1 MSGNLKRLDI
11 SELKPR
17 ITIFGVGG
25 AGGNAVNNM
34 IDAGLQGVDFVVA
47 NTDAQALAM
56 TRAEREPSAGLLEL
70 TAIAHRSGSHAG
82 AAPIPHRVD
91 SMRGPNVRIGLAES
105 GPCGPRIAR
114 KDFIHASE
122 VRPQLPPSGSH
133 RKAHGRTRY
142 GLPGPR
148 PHSLGFGSSSSAI
161 SGGANAG
168 APGVDKGGNIFNLT
182 LLGQYGAAAFFQR

>member
-1 MSGNLKRLDI
+1 MLTTL
-11 SELKPR
+11 LKPTR
-17 ITIFGVGG
+17 GTVQIAGIDIEKDPLGVRRK
-25 AGGNAVNNM
+25 
-34 IDAGLQGVDFVVA
+34 IGVA
-47 NTDAQALAM
+47 
-56 TRAEREPSAGLLEL
+56 
-70 TAIAHRSGSHAG
+70 
-82 AAPIPHRVD
+82 
-91 SMRGPNVRIGLAES
+91 
-105 GPCGPRIAR
+105 RIAR

-161 SGGANAG
+161 SWGANAG